1 MEEKKRLPD
10 SVPYIA
16 YEEAAVIAERHIK
29 RLIFALVFAIFL
41 IFINNAIWLY
51 AWMQYD
57 YESTSTQTIDVDGKE
72 GNANYIGNDGSIVN
86 GENSS
91 KNSTETKENQ
101 KK

>member
-1 MEEKKRLPD
+1 MEEKKKLPD

-16 YEEAAVIAERHIK
+16 YEETIVISERHIK
-29 RLIFALVFAIFL
+29 RLIFGLVFAIFL
-41 IFINNAIWLY
+41 IFINNAIWLC

-72 GNANYIGNDGSIVN
+72 GNANYIGNDGSIIN
-86 GENSS
+86 GEDSS